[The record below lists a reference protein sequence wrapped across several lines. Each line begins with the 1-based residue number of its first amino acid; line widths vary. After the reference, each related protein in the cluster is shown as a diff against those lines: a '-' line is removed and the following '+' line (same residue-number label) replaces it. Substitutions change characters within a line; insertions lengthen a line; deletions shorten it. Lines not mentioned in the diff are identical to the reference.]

1 MAYRLGGGRS
11 IQLSYE
17 GEGGALCGALLPIT
31 ASVAVKGIG
40 GVGLLPWDSYFG
52 GGVAVLGRGK
62 ATSKDSA
69 NVVSTQVYKV
79 TLPNPLAQW
88 LPQVV

>member
-17 GEGGALCGALLPIT
+17 GGGGALCGALLLIT
-31 ASVAVKGIG
+31 ASVAVKAIG
-40 GVGLLPWDSYFG
+40 GVGLLPWDRAL
-52 GGVAVLGRGK
+52 AVSRRDE

-69 NVVSTQVYKV
+69 DVVSTQVYKV
-79 TLPNPLAQW
+79 TLSNPLAQW
-88 LPQVV
+88 LPQVA